1 MARKLI
7 GKCRLCGKILVF
19 EEFDGSNYCSKC
31 AASMAEAAERNRQR
45 EAEER
50 RREDEKAAAISR
62 ITACPIILSDEKRSR
77 QSGFEL
83 PNLSN
88 ITPKGD
94 YRSYIAIDVETT
106 GLNGGTDRIVELSAV
121 KFQDG
126 HAIETFSTLI
136 NPGKPIPA
144 EAVAIHH
151 ITDEMIKDAPTI
163 SQVLPSFESFLD
175 CPIITAHNLEF
186 DLKFLYYSGCRILEQ
201 KHKYIDTLAQ
211 SRKKIKKDE
220 IFGYA
225 LSDVCGYYR
234 IQQAGSHRALADA
247 MACGEVFRN
256 LVEEVQS

>member
-7 GKCRLCGKILVF
+7 GKCRLCKKTLVF
-19 EEFDGSNYCSKC
+19 EVFGSDGYCSKC
-31 AASMAEAAERNRQR
+31 TASQNAAAERIRIKQEQEKQR
-45 EAEER
+45 KQ
-50 RREDEKAAAISR
+50 EKAAAISR
-62 ITACPIILSDEKRSR
+62 IQNYPITLSDEKRSR
-77 QSGFEL
+77 QKGFEL
-83 PNLSN
+83 PTFSN

-106 GLNGGTDRIVELSAV
+106 GLNGGTDRIVELAAV

-126 HAIETFSTLI
+126 KAIETFNTLI

-144 EAVAIHH
+144 DATAVNH
-151 ITDEMIKDAPTI
+151 ITDEMVKDAPTI
-163 SQVLPSFESFLD
+163 SQVLPSFEAFLD
-175 CPIITAHNLEF
+175 CSVITAHNLEF
-186 DLKFLYYSGCRILEQ
+186 DLKFLYYSGCKILEQ

>member
-1 MARKLI
+1 MSRKFI
-7 GKCRLCGKILVF
+7 GKCRLCRKILVLGT
-19 EEFDGSNYCSKC
+19 FDSSGYCSKC
-31 AASMAEAAERNRQR
+31 AASLEEAAERGRQR
-45 EAEER
+45 EAEKRKHEER
-50 RREDEKAAAISR
+50 KATAIMQIPAYP
-62 ITACPIILSDEKRSR
+62 ITLSDEKRSR
-77 QSGFEL
+77 QKGFE
-83 PNLSN
+83 PPTFSN

-94 YRSYIAIDVETT
+94 YRSYIALDVETT
-106 GLNGGTDRIVELSAV
+106 GLNGGTDRIVELAAV

-136 NPGKPIPA
+136 NPGKQIPA
-144 EAVAIHH
+144 DATAVNH
-151 ITDEMIKDAPTI
+151 ITDEMVKDAPTI
-163 SQVLPSFESFLD
+163 SQVLSSFEAFLD
-175 CPIITAHNLEF
+175 CSVITAHNLEF

-247 MACGEVFRN
+247 MACGEVFQH